1 MAATRNTFLMAE
13 ILKKAGFGIHFPP
26 DGTFGRAFL
35 KVRTLTL
42 SEVETALDAEGIHE
56 FMRDLRQDSIGGVWF
71 RAAE

>member
-1 MAATRNTFLMAE
+1 MPATPRTYLISE
-13 ILKKAGFGIHFPP
+13 ILKRAGFGVHFPP

-42 SEVETALDAEGIHE
+42 SEVERALDAEEITE
-56 FMRDLRQDSIGGVWF
+56 VMRDLRQDSIGGVWF